1 MAFDFKAALKKKWV
15 KVALAGI
22 AFVSVF
28 LIIRSRSA
36 SGSSS
41 SGATSSTGLDDAQA
55 ADVTSLEEQQNQIQ
69 AASAAQSASIAAQ
82 ESEQSESDQ
91 TGLTAQANN
100 NQTQIALAGIQLT
113 GLQDQLTAQTTQN
126 QDTLNAQVS
135 LANIAA
141 NEQTSIA
148 QTNANENMADTAVT
162 AGEQVAIAGQEASVE
177 GLISNNQ
184 TNVALAQN
192 KGGGGGG
199 CFVTTAVCQYSGE
212 ADDCPT
218 LETLRNFRDLYMLAT
233 PQRAAFVDLYYATA
247 PVIVERIDSFHDA
260 ARAEIYGVL
269 RAYVDLAVAFIRAGD
284 DSRAAGVYVDM
295 LAFASQVAA

>member
-22 AFVSVF
+22 AFVGVF

-41 SGATSSTGLDDAQA
+41 SAATNSTGLDDAQA
-55 ADVTSLEEQQNQIQ
+55 ADMTSLEEQQNQIQ
-69 AASAAQSASIAAQ
+69 AASAAQSASIAAS
-82 ESEQSESDQ
+82 ESEQQESDS
-91 TGLTAQANN
+91 TGLQAQENN
-100 NQTQIALAGIQLT
+100 NQTQIALAGIQLN

-126 QDTLNAQVS
+126 QDTLNANVS

-141 NEQTSIA
+141 GEQESIT
-148 QTNANENMADTAVT
+148 QTV
-162 AGEQVAIAGQEASVE
+162 AGEQESIAGDELA

-184 TNVALAQN
+184 TTMFQNSNASNVQIQEIQAS
-192 KGGGGGG
+192 KGGGGG

-218 LETLRNFRDLYMLAT
+218 LEALRNFRDLYMLAT
-233 PQRAAFVDLYYATA
+233 PQRAALVDLYYATA

-269 RAYVDLAVAFIRAGD
+269 RAYIDLAVAFIRAGD
-284 DSRAAGVYVDM
+284 DSRAACVYVDM